1 MTLMSKVDNFLLRWL
16 PLLLLRLT
24 LLKVEGMMAMIK
36 MQSAINIPPVVRS
49 TTNILFER
57 E

>member
-36 MQSAINIPPVVRS
+36 MQPAINVPPVV
-49 TTNILFER
+49 
-57 E
+57 